1 MKLRDQVHS
10 YLSYPFCREYPH
22 VEEAD
27 QGCSKSM
34 HAASYEKGTGIHV
47 QIANSLDL
55 RQYHLVCGL

>member
-10 YLSYPFCREYPH
+10 YLSYPFYREYPH

-47 QIANSLDL
+47 QIANS
-55 RQYHLVCGL
+55 